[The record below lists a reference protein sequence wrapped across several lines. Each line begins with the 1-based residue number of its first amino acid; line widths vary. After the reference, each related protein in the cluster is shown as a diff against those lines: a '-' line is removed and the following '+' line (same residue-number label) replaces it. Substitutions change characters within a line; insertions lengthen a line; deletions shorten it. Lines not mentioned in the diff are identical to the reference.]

1 MLEQI
6 EVALKAIDPNVYY
19 GGVTD
24 ISPTDIWDYIV
35 FSRGPLRRNPKGN
48 TAYSHTINVV
58 IVREE
63 YVPEETI
70 YEVIAAMESIPGVRL
85 DAEGS
90 DFEYDRKTNTKTIV
104 EMAILPFTWARKKG
118 GEA

>member
-1 MLEQI
+1 MLNTVRQ
-6 EVALKAIDPNVYY
+6 ALEAVDPNVFY

-24 ISPTDIWDYIV
+24 ITPTDIWDYTV

-63 YVPEETI
+63 YVPEETV
-70 YEVIAAMESIPGVRL
+70 YQVVNAMESIPGVRL
-85 DAEGS
+85 DAEGA
-90 DFEYDRKTNTKTIV
+90 DFDYDRKPNTKTIV

-118 GEA
+118 ETT